1 MNGIDFTGH
10 SVFGGSPNGLRISTN
25 PFGGAMTGLPVG
37 EDLPGQARVAEE
49 ARPKEATGPKKPR
62 AGLLPMR
69 VGANYAIT
77 IKRPAMDR
85 GEAQKRLAQVGRALR
100 KAQQIEAE
108 AKEGASM
115 IVGNDIPREKIEA
128 YVTASNNRAAIGRL
142 YDQTAR
148 AAGRNP
154 HEVAVCAAQD
164 PVLMPEAF
172 VDGALPVWICTHER
186 CRGQEWGDH
195 RALVAD
201 HPAADLARKGE
212 AHVYG
217 LWSKAPID
225 ADAPVAGVLG
235 LIAPF
240 SADGTP
246 VTKIAQAFADA
257 AEEMPED
264 GGEPIGAEDVA
275 ALAAEAEAKA
285 WRGRKTKKEAAA

>member
-1 MNGIDFTGH
+1 MSIDFTGH
-10 SVFGGSPNGLRISTN
+10 SFGGAPNGLRISTS
-25 PFGGAMTGLPVG
+25 PFGGPMTGMPVG

-49 ARPKEATGPKKPR
+49 ARPKENAGPKKPR

-85 GEAQKRLAQVGRALR
+85 SEAQKKLAQLQRALR

-108 AKEGASM
+108 AKESVTN
-115 IVGNDIPREKIEA
+115 IVGGDIPREKIEA
-128 YVTASNNRAAIGRL
+128 YTKAANDRAAIGRL

-154 HEVAVCAAQD
+154 HEVAVCTAQD
-164 PVLMPEAF
+164 PVLMADAF
-172 VDGALPVWICTHER
+172 VGDAVPVWICTHER
-186 CRGQEWGDH
+186 CRGQEWADH

-201 HPAADLARKGE
+201 HPAADLVRKGE

-225 ADAPVAGVLG
+225 AEAPVAGVLG

-246 VTKIAQAFADA
+246 VLKIAAAFADA
-257 AEEMPED
+257 ADADEAPVD
-264 GGEPIGAEDVA
+264 DGEPIDVA
-275 ALAAEAEAKA
+275 ALAAEAEARAGRGKRKA
-285 WRGRKTKKEAAA
+285 KEVEA